1 MSEPRTRPAH
11 TGVRRVLAVGCALAA
26 GAAGLL
32 AVAAPGQAVP
42 GADGP
47 GGRGAE
53 LYLVTLEGPGTA
65 GTSSEL
71 DRGLQKLRM
80 RTRQERVLE
89 SVEAPEPVYRWTTAL
104 NGVAV
109 ELTPDQAT
117 RLGATPGV
125 AMVEASSVRPLAAS
139 AADPGAGTAGL
150 SPSARTRGGQGVVI
164 GFVDTGLDPDGPVF
178 SSAPG
183 LGPAPTG
190 FGGVCAD
197 ADDWGPA
204 TCNGKVVAGDWFVE
218 GFGADRVKR
227 LLVHV
232 PA

>member
-1 MSEPRTRPAH
+1 MSEPRPRPAH
-11 TGVRRVLAVGCALAA
+11 PGVRRVLAVGCALAA

-32 AVAAPGQAVP
+32 GVASPGQAVP
-42 GADGP
+42 GADGPGGP

-65 GTSSEL
+65 GTSSQVDREL
-71 DRGLQKLRM
+71 QQLRM

-125 AMVEASSVRPLAAS
+125 AMVETNSVRPLAA
-139 AADPGAGTAGL
+139 AEG
-150 SPSARTRGGQGVVI
+150 TRGGLSRQM
-164 GFVDTGLDPDGPVF
+164 
-178 SSAPG
+178 SA
-183 LGPAPTG
+183 
-190 FGGVCAD
+190 
-197 ADDWGPA
+197 
-204 TCNGKVVAGDWFVE
+204 
-218 GFGADRVKR
+218 
-227 LLVHV
+227 
-232 PA
+232 